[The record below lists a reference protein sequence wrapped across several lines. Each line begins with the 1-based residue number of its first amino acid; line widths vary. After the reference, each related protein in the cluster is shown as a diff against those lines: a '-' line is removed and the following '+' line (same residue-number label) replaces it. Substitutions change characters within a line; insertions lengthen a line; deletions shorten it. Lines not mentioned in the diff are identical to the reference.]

1 MPRHSK
7 LQLEV
12 LSLFKQ
18 FLRTVGD
25 KPGMADYVREEFRK
39 NASLPKNNTLIIDHM
54 LRKGK
59 RQLGEMQKSS
69 VTGLHVFTP
78 KQYRQ

>member
-18 FLRTVGD
+18 FMRTVGD
-25 KPGMADYVREEFRK
+25 KPGMADYIRDEFRK
-39 NASLPKNNTLIIDHM
+39 NASLTKSNTLIIDHM

-59 RQLGEMQKSS
+59 RQLGEMQKTS
-69 VTGLHVFTP
+69 VTGLQVFTP

>member
-1 MPRHSK
+1 MPRHSR

-25 KPGMADYVREEFRK
+25 KPGMADHIRNEFRK
-39 NASLPKNNTLIIDHM
+39 NASLQKSNTLIIDHL

-59 RQLGEMQKSS
+59 RQLNEVQKST
-69 VTGLHVFTP
+69 VTGMKLMSAKEH
-78 KQYRQ
+78 KQ